1 MGWISETSEAI
12 RAHTRAEPIECPRG
26 WGQVAFVS
34 SVWAVPPLFGV
45 DRKCPIAG
53 VGDCGD
59 CGYASNPDALRL
71 AEQLDAL
78 ARLRAEGALSDDEHA
93 LRRRAVLHL
102 HDGSVTRRRW
112 QRTTAWLLG
121 PLGALITISGVGLG
135 LHVHPGFWGLA
146 AGGALCLVLA
156 LSFWGMSRP
165 AASDRT

>member
-12 RAHTRAEPIECPRG
+12 RAHTRSEPIECPRG

-71 AEQLDAL
+71 AEQIAALDGLLDA
-78 ARLRAEGALSDDEHA
+78 GSLSPEEHER
-93 LRRRAVLHL
+93 RRRAVVHL
-102 HDGSVTRRRW
+102 HDGAEAGRRW
-112 QRTTAWLLG
+112 QRTTAWLLA
-121 PLGALITISGVGLG
+121 PLGALATLAGVVLA
-135 LHVHPGFWGLA
+135 LEIHAGFWGLA
-146 AGGALCLVLA
+146 GGGAACLVLG
-156 LSFWGMSRP
+156 LSFWGMSRGGRD
-165 AASDRT
+165 DRG